1 MHKSSDRLTIERFAI
16 TRSIDNSQLFGILQ
30 FYNLTESTLIICV
43 PLCENFISVPK
54 SSEINKFRIKFLNA
68 AQTRAAHTRAAHTRD
83 ITTANL

>member
-1 MHKSSDRLTIERFAI
+1 MHKSNDRLTIERFAI

-30 FYNLTESTLIICV
+30 FYNLTESIICV

-68 AQTRAAHTRAAHTRD
+68 AHTRAAHTRAAHTRD